1 MISRESRSR
10 APHQRQQSGFSG
22 NLHLHTTQQA
32 RRPSLGHYSGLN
44 SQMTWSFLFL
54 HPQGYEMKRLP
65 AICDASS
72 WIVWL
77 TLLNTSWSLPR
88 LYFWLLRRSRPTI
101 SAEIYQTNLESAI
114 GRVTTMC
121 MTAQIHEYLKIVFK
135 IMQIHEYLKIVFKI
149 IRQLNE
155 KGPYYFSQHICMSSD
170 GKQTLY
176 NTTLEPSHAHVDR
189 QRDPIFPAEIV
200 KEIQLHKYH

>member
-1 MISRESRSR
+1 MISREPRSR

-32 RRPSLGHYSGLN
+32 RRPRLGHYSGLN

-77 TLLNTSWSLPR
+77 TLLNTSWSLSR
-88 LYFWLLRRSRPTI
+88 LYFWLLRRSRPT
-101 SAEIYQTNLESAI
+101 
-114 GRVTTMC
+114 

-135 IMQIHEYLKIVFKI
+135 IIQIHEYLKIGFKI

-176 NTTLEPSHAHVDR
+176 NTTLEPSHAHIDR
-189 QRDPIFPAEIV
+189 QRDPISPAEIV